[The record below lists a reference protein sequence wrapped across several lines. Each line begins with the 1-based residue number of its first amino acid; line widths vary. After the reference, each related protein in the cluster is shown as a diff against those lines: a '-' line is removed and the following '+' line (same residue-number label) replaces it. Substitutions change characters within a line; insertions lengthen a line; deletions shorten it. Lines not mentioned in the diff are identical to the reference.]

1 MWQTL
6 EALVSAKNFLN
17 TRAEHEAMEPCLSN
31 TVDSYINFSSSQY
44 LSIWWHSFQYLL
56 QDASFPT
63 PLLSANF
70 PFIYRNAREHISH
83 PWWEEVQ
90 IQCQVHVSRLS
101 EKPRASSNPFV
112 KLLGFL
118 FCNAS
123 LEILILLGV
132 HGMVLAGGCR
142 APLRGCPMPDT
153 VTSSCLQHPHHRAWL
168 GLAAM
173 GGHLWENLQEKG

>member
-1 MWQTL
+1 MDRININRSSNTSINIHAFWKKKYVRIRSIPFIQQGITFQMQIGKNKERRVMLDIRLLIFCQCLYFRVYDTPTDMWQTL

-83 PWWEEVQ
+83 PW
-90 IQCQVHVSRLS
+90 
-101 EKPRASSNPFV
+101 
-112 KLLGFL
+112 
-118 FCNAS
+118 
-123 LEILILLGV
+123 
-132 HGMVLAGGCR
+132 
-142 APLRGCPMPDT
+142 
-153 VTSSCLQHPHHRAWL
+153 
-168 GLAAM
+168 
-173 GGHLWENLQEKG
+173 